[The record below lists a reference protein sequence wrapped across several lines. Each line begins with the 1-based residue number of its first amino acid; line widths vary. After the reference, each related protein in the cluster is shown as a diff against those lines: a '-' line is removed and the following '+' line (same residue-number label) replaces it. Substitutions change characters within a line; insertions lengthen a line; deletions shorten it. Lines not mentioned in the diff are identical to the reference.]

1 MNEDNDFI
9 DLSGITFSSD
19 SVITDDVDNI
29 TINVQDLDLG
39 IYGSNYTTNTTSPY
53 SLDSFNLNYNPGVDI
68 TAGDLTVHEQGDI
81 KLGERSLKEFMNKME
96 ERLNILHPNPELE
109 NHWNELKQLGEQ
121 YRKLEEELLEK
132 ERMWKALNQ
141 E

>member
-109 NHWNELKQLGEQ
+109 NQWNELKQLGEQ

>member
-9 DLSGITFSSD
+9 DLSGITFSNNS
-19 SVITDDVDNI
+19 SGIDDVDTL

-39 IYGSNYTTNTTSPY
+39 VYGSNYTTNTTSPY
-53 SLDSFNLNYNPGVDI
+53 SLDSFNMNYNPGVDI
-68 TAGDLTVHEQGDI
+68 TAGDLTVHDQGDI
-81 KLGERSLKEFMNKME
+81 KLGDRSLKEFMNKME

-109 NHWNELKQLGEQ
+109 NQWNELKQLGEQ

-141 E
+141 D